1 MYKEYTGTYTHR
13 HAGIC
18 TRAYLYSKDV
28 SAPRRCQAQNP
39 VKHLKPE
46 TLNPSPALYRQLCQE
61 NTRRMREN
69 LQRLRFE
76 NRRYRGAI
84 QGFESR
90 GTFGEFRASGIYSY
104 LLEVFV

>member
-61 NTRRMREN
+61 HSSDAGE
-69 LQRLRFE
+69 LAEAPLRKPTLP
-76 NRRYRGAI
+76 RRYPG
-84 QGFESR
+84 
-90 GTFGEFRASGIYSY
+90 
-104 LLEVFV
+104 L